1 MTQDCGL
8 IDLLE
13 PGDVVMAD
21 KGFDIQ
27 HLLAPKKAILN
38 IPPFMGGKEQ
48 LTLQEEADTR
58 CIASVRI
65 HVERASRTIVYYRE
79 LYPYLFMHSWIR
91 FGLFVVC
98 LLISFVLLLSK
109 HCIHTRYTCKQYQCY
124 NFSASFGTRLAK

>member
-48 LTLQEEADTR
+48 LTLEEEADTR
-58 CIASVRI
+58 RIASVRI
-65 HVERASRTIVYYRE
+65 HVERAIERIKNYCI
-79 LYPYLFMHSWIR
+79 LPYLFMRSWTR
-91 FGLFVVC
+91 FGSFVVC
-98 LLISFVLLLSK
+98 LLIFFVLLLSK
-109 HCIHTRYTCKQYQCY
+109 HCINTR
-124 NFSASFGTRLAK
+124 

>member
-1 MTQDCGL
+1 
-8 IDLLE
+8 
-13 PGDVVMAD
+13 MAD

-58 CIASVRI
+58 RIASVRI
-65 HVERASRTIVYYRE
+65 HVERAIERIKNYRV
-79 LYPYLFMHSWIR
+79 LQGVIPISIHAQLDQIWFICCI
-91 FGLFVVC
+91 C

-109 HCIHTRYTCKQYQCY
+109 HCIHTRYTCKKYQCY